1 MALRVVEEPVEAVW
15 PAGETTPVVFLL
27 DAASTLEQRLLLDW
41 VAASAPEAIE
51 WRTVQIPSSR
61 RRWRRR
67 GTARL
72 RRLLE
77 GDGDPLLAPLRVV
90 WLAGSRGKRRSVRL
104 IDLLTFGDPRDP
116 GRLRE
121 WWTLQSHPERALV
134 VIGDSAPASELRERW
149 IQARARRPDDPS
161 GFADFVSLQASLALE
176 RAERRVRGNRYKVPR
191 FLQEDLLTRAS
202 FQVGLA
208 RLADRTGEEVR
219 KLVKRSTRYLKE
231 MAATHSPYV
240 IDLVAA
246 LIRLLYTQGYHARI
260 LYDRIELEELAALS
274 QQHSLVFLPSHKS
287 NLDHLVLTYVLYE
300 NGLPPNHAAGGVNM
314 NFFPVGPLIRR
325 AGVFFIRRSFKDN
338 ETYKFV
344 LKQYLDYL
352 LSKRFP
358 LEWFIEGGRSRTGK
372 LREPRFGLLAYVA
385 DSFRRGSC
393 EDAAL
398 IPVAIAYDQIHDLS
412 AYAAE
417 QRGAAKEREGFRW
430 FIKAVQSLRRRH
442 GRISVCFGE
451 PLLLSERLA
460 RYGPDAAPEPDAD
473 AREIRKLGYEVG
485 ARINR
490 VTPITPISLV
500 TLVLLGARDRA
511 LTVSE
516 TLAGLRDYLEG
527 IRLRGLPVSE
537 PLSLLETPEMV
548 EASLDALVDHGV
560 VSRFSG
566 GPEVVYSIGPE
577 QHVAAAFYRNTIV
590 HFFLGGAIAE
600 LALLHVAD
608 LPECGTDA
616 FWDEVWAL
624 RDLLKSE
631 FYFPDKHDFAADV
644 SVEVE
649 RHYPGWVQALAGGTD
664 PLDVVRS
671 FYPYLSHW
679 ALRPFVE
686 AYRVV
691 ADVLERHDYRAEI
704 DHKQVLAECMA
715 LGKQYHLQRRL
726 QSPESLSTVLFG
738 TGFELARRRGLVELG
753 GPERLE
759 QRRAFAGQIR
769 DVLRRIDVIE
779 ALAAARR
786 VGLEDSV

>member
-1 MALRVVEEPVEAVW
+1 MALRVVEEPVEAAW
-15 PAGETTPVVFLL
+15 PAAAATPVVFLL
-27 DAASTLEQRLLLDW
+27 DAASTLERRLLLDW
-41 VAASAPEAIE
+41 ISGKAPVATE
-51 WRTVQIPSSR
+51 WETVELPSSR
-61 RRWRRR
+61 RRRRLRR
-67 GTARL
+67 GAARL
-72 RRLLE
+72 RRLL
-77 GDGDPLLAPLRVV
+77 DGEADPLLAPLRVV
-90 WLAGSRGKRRSVRL
+90 WLAGDRGRHRSIRL

-121 WWTLQSHPERALV
+121 QWTLRFHPERALV
-134 VIGDSAPASELRERW
+134 VAGDSAPASALRERW
-149 IQARARRPDDPS
+149 VLARARRPDDPS
-161 GFADFVSLQASLALE
+161 ALADFVSLQASLALE

-208 RLADRTGEEVR
+208 RLADRTGDEVH
-219 KLVKRSTRYLKE
+219 KLVKRSTGYLRE

-246 LIRLLYTQGYHARI
+246 LIRLLYTQGYHRRI
-260 LYDRIELEELAALS
+260 LYDRADLEELAALS

-300 NGLPPNHAAGGVNM
+300 NGLPPNHTAGGINM
-314 NFFPVGPLIRR
+314 NFFPIGPLIRR
-325 AGVFFIRRSFKDN
+325 AGVFFIRRSFKDD
-338 ETYKFV
+338 EAYKFV

-393 EDAAL
+393 DDAAL

-412 AYAAE
+412 SYAAE
-417 QRGAAKEREGFRW
+417 QRGATKEREGFRW
-430 FIKAVQSLRRRH
+430 FLRAVQSLRRRH
-442 GRISVCFGE
+442 GRISLRFGE
-451 PLLLSERLA
+451 PLLLSERLS
-460 RYGPDAAPEPDAD
+460 RYGPEAVPEPDVD

-511 LTVSE
+511 LTVSQ
-516 TLAGLRDYLEG
+516 TVAGLQDYLES
-527 IRLRGLPVSE
+527 IRLHDLPVSE

-548 EASLDALVDHGV
+548 EASLDALVEHGV
-560 VSRFSG
+560 VSRFVG
-566 GPEVVYSIGPE
+566 GTQVVYSIGPE
-577 QHVAAAFYRNTIV
+577 QHVAAAYYRNTIV

-600 LALLHVAD
+600 LALLRVVD
-608 LPECGTDA
+608 VPECGTDA

-624 RDLLKSE
+624 RDLFKSE
-631 FYFPDKHDFAADV
+631 FYFPDKHVFAAEV
-644 SVEVE
+644 SMEAE
-649 RHYPGWVQALAGGTD
+649 RHHPGWVQALVDGAG

-671 FYPYLSHW
+671 FHPFMSHW

-686 AYRVV
+686 AYQVV
-691 ADVLERHDYRAEI
+691 ADVLERRDYRSEV
-704 DHKQVLAECMA
+704 DRKQFLAECMVLA
-715 LGKQYHLQRRL
+715 KQYHLQRLL
-726 QSPESLSTVLFG
+726 QSPESMSTILFG
-738 TGFELARRRGLVELG
+738 TGLELARRRGLIEPG

-759 QRRAFAGQIR
+759 QRRAFAEQIR

-786 VGLEDSV
+786 AGLDN